1 MSYKLKLGVVLGVA
15 ALALPALAFAQDP
28 STRTDLVIVGAI
40 QSDDVEQIAD
50 VNAVETADMPIIY
63 EDAVAEGASAEASAS
78 DASADLS
85 HAVEPEETR

>member
-40 QSDDVEQIAD
+40 QSDSVEQIAD
-50 VNAVETADMPIIY
+50 VNAVDTAEIPVVY
-63 EDAVAEGASAEASAS
+63 EDAEEATAEASAS

-85 HAVEPEETR
+85 HAVEAE